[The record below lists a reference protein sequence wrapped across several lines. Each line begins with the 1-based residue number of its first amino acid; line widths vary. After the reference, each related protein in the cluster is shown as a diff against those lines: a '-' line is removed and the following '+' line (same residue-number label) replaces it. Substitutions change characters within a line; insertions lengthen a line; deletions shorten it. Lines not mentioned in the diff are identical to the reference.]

1 MFSLSATSEKRAIFC
16 LISSLYLKE
25 YRKNTQVSCAR
36 VSQGLRW
43 TATCVSIVAVVFF
56 VLLSFLF
63 FIHWFLSLHLS
74 CAVWLVF
81 KFFNFLHYI
90 KILKIANHRQ
100 PATWHWGYELRPRID
115 HVRNNPAQEQ
125 RRNITINLSF
135 FLSFSPFISVPLFFK
150 SNLPFFLP
158 YILTFHF
165 KSTYHWIFLLTLL
178 IINSLIKRSKV

>member
-100 PATWHWGYELRPRID
+100 PATWHRGYELRPRID

-135 FLSFSPFISVPLFFK
+135 SPLFLLSFLFYY
-150 SNLPFFLP
+150 FLNR
-158 YILTFHF
+158 
-165 KSTYHWIFLLTLL
+165 TYPCLFRIF
-178 IINSLIKRSKV
+178 